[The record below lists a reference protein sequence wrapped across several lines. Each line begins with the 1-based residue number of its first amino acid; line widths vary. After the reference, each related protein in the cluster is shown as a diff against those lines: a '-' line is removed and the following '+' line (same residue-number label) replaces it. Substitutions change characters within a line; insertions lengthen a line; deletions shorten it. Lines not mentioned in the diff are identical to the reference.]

1 METGKT
7 SVTPHHHQHHHI
19 WVMKINVAPGS
30 TRSHIGKK
38 SILFPPLSCLG
49 PVNCNISIHMCA
61 RSALI
66 PPPTPLFVWVAC
78 VRVRKRKKNV
88 ALNKSCPVCLNCSI
102 KTIFVFDTDKEK
114 QSKLTEHRLHV
125 SLRLRGF
132 CCFVLLFFKFC
143 FSLLCR
149 ASSSEGEKKTQTRAT
164 VPEPR
169 GPQEPQGVPTLMEAW
184 ASLEQI
190 AWWGQKHSYCC
201 TASADS

>member
-1 METGKT
+1 MCTLCT
-7 SVTPHHHQHHHI
+7 NPTPHPS
-19 WVMKINVAPGS
+19 V
-30 TRSHIGKK
+30 
-38 SILFPPLSCLG
+38 SC
-49 PVNCNISIHMCA
+49 MCA
-61 RSALI
+61 
-66 PPPTPLFVWVAC
+66 C
-78 VRVRKRKKNV
+78 EEEKKNV

-149 ASSSEGEKKTQTRAT
+149 ASSSEGEKKKTRTRAT